1 MGELKRHISRQ
12 TVNNGIKSNRYLY
25 PLSESILENLM
36 RSLIVL
42 GLTAFCGTSLFGQN
56 LTISSRAVDKDT
68 REPLPF
74 ASVGIKGKSIGTI
87 TNLQGDFDFHF
98 PAELK
103 NEMFV
108 ISMLGY
114 HNFEVP
120 LWTLIENK
128 DAELALVK
136 STTVLQTVVVSDS
149 LYGGDILR
157 IALGR
162 ISENYPDKPFMMEGF
177 YRDLKKIGGTYISLL
192 EAAVKIYDEN
202 YREPRNK
209 SKLRERVMLKE
220 VRRSIG
226 YSTKFTTYFDNDNL
240 LEVLLLNNDVRYRL
254 FPNENIFF
262 GNLHREPDSYY
273 NGHDIFV
280 VSHDTDFKLKV
291 FIDKKTYG
299 IIHVEYENNL
309 PEDLGRQRGLV
320 RRFESIKRTVDFKYF
335 EGKFFLNY
343 LAVDYKVNWYD
354 GETEDLKF
362 ETELQQQLLINHVS
376 SDPGERITQKMRSY
390 GLQYQDQP
398 YNKVFWDGYNV
409 IKESPLDKK
418 IVTDLELAGPLD
430 AQFERND

>member
-1 MGELKRHISRQ
+1 MKRLKRHFSRL
-12 TVNNGIKSNRYLY
+12 TVFIGIESNSYLY
-25 PLSESILENLM
+25 PFSESILENLI
-36 RSLIVL
+36 RSFIVL
-42 GLTAFCGTSLFGQN
+42 GLLILCGGSLSGQN
-56 LTISSRAVDKDT
+56 LTVSFRAVDKDT
-68 REPLPF
+68 HEPLPF

-87 TNLQGDFDFHF
+87 TNLQGEFDFHF
-98 PAELK
+98 PQELK

-114 HNFEVP
+114 HNFEAP
-120 LWTLIENK
+120 LWTLLDNK
-128 DAELALVK
+128 ESELLLTK

-162 ISENYPDKPFMMEGF
+162 ISENYPDRPFMMEGF

-202 YREPRNK
+202 YKEPRNK

-226 YSTKFTTYFDNDNL
+226 YSTKFTSYFDNDNL

-254 FPNENIFF
+254 FPTENVFF
-262 GNLHREPDSYY
+262 SNLRRDPDSYY
-273 NGHDIFV
+273 NGHEVFV
-280 VSHDTDFKLKV
+280 VSHDTDFNLKI

-335 EGKFFLNY
+335 EGRFFLNY
-343 LAVDYKVNWYD
+343 ITVDYKVNWYD
-354 GETEDLKF
+354 SETEKLKF
-362 ETELQQQLLINHVS
+362 ETELQQQLLINQVS
-376 SDPGERITQKMRSY
+376 ADPGERIAQKMRSY

-398 YNKVFWDGYNV
+398 YNKEFWEGYNV

-418 IVTDLELAGPLD
+418 IVTDLELSGPLD
-430 AQFERND
+430 AQFERNE